1 MEPYDCRS
9 VARPAKQSVDA
20 HNLYYCIR
28 NAEALLGFISSL
40 PELGWDKSASRCYYQ
55 WAVAMLNY

>member
-1 MEPYDCRS
+1 MEPYDYRP

-28 NAEALLGFISSL
+28 NAEALLISSL
-40 PELGWDKSASRCYYQ
+40 PELGWDKSASRCNYQ